1 MREGRWDAALLA
13 KLQVLLGERGSGG
26 QRAVRFDDLGGE
38 SSAFKT
44 MATGGFAVLA
54 RGALAN
60 LALRFK
66 DTATGFFLDG
76 DAFKIVVNGAP
87 QISLSA
93 SGADVTDLRV
103 AHRITGGAVTQT
115 HDDATEGR
123 VMLVGDF
130 GLGSGIASVPD
141 MVATDIDAADMA
153 SGFFATTSS
162 TVGAFPAGYGPEGQ
176 GITIRHNI
184 DHFTQVWMP
193 ATSDTFYTRRYRAAD
208 FPAHSPWRPILSRD
222 MIVGPVSET
231 GGVPTGAVIETGA
244 NGDGTFT
251 KTADG
256 GLRCSHIIAG
266 DPAGGAAWTFPTPF
280 IAPPVVTLSPVA
292 AAPVIAQ
299 MDAAPTATDAT
310 VSVRDLLG
318 VRTADQIHIT
328 AIGRWF

>member
-1 MREGRWDAALLA
+1 MSETRWDAALLA
-13 KLQVLLGERGSGG
+13 KIQVLLGERGPNGK
-26 QRAVRFDDLGGE
+26 RAVRFDDLGGG
-38 SSAFKT
+38 SSAFTT

-54 RGALAN
+54 RGAIQN

-76 DAFKIVVNGAP
+76 DNITLVVDGAS
-87 QISLSA
+87 QAAISG
-93 SGADVTDLRV
+93 SGVEAADLKVT
-103 AHRITGGAVTQT
+103 HRITGGAVTQS
-115 HDDATEGR
+115 HDDTTAGR
-123 VMLVGDF
+123 LLRVGDF
-130 GLGSGIASVPD
+130 GLGGGIEMTPD
-141 MVATDIDAADMA
+141 MVATDVDAADMA
-153 SGFFATTSS
+153 AGFFSTTSS
-162 TVGAFPAGYGPEGQ
+162 TTGTFPTGEAPEGQ
-176 GITIRHNI
+176 GLTIRHNLEQ
-184 DHFTQVWMP
+184 FTQIWMP
-193 ATSDTFYTRRYRAAD
+193 AASDLLYTRRYRSSD
-208 FPAHSPWRPILSRD
+208 LPAHSPWRPMFSRD
-222 MIVGPVSET
+222 MIVGPVTES
-231 GGVPTGAVIETGA
+231 GGTPTGAVIETGA

-280 IAPPVVTLSPVA
+280 IAPPVVTLSPIA

-318 VRTADQIHIT
+318 VRTADQVHIT